1 MHSKI
6 QVFIKFIWS
15 SGTPHILMVLEVQNG
30 FFKRNNFMTQTL
42 RLWIDHLSLWSG
54 HCVFNKTKLVKMKS
68 VSNATRVRTAAL
80 VYTSSY
86 LCVTYKH
93 LWRMGGYVLSNYTSL
108 CGKKMRYREV
118 TVLYFQFYHSTWIR
132 KSSVI

>member
-42 RLWIDHLSLWSG
+42 RLWIDHLSLWSA

-93 LWRMGGYVLSNYTSL
+93 LWRVGGYVLSNYTSL
-108 CGKKMRYREV
+108 CGKKWGTEKLLCYIFNFI
-118 TVLYFQFYHSTWIR
+118 TVHE
-132 KSSVI
+132 

>member
-1 MHSKI
+1 
-6 QVFIKFIWS
+6 
-15 SGTPHILMVLEVQNG
+15 
-30 FFKRNNFMTQTL
+30 MTQTL

-93 LWRMGGYVLSNYTSL
+93 LWRVGGYVLSNYTSL
-108 CGKKMRYREV
+108 CGKNEV
-118 TVLYFQFYHSTWIR
+118 QRSYCVVFSILSQYMNKEIFCYLMSIVKEVSQFFFHQTQCNVGDNVL
-132 KSSVI
+132 SVLLW